1 MKVSRIDI
9 IRKLVIKEYKAQR
22 PTASQINEVISKYGL
37 NKYTTDGKKRSKEVM
52 TEAVAKAYKVLR

>member
-37 NKYTTDGKKRSKEVM
+37 NRYTTDGKKRSKEVM